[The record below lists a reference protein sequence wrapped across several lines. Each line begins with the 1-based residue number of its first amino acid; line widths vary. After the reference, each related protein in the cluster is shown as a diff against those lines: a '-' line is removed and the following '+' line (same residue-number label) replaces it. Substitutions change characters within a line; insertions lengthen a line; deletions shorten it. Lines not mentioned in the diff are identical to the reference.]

1 MQFCLEKNEE
11 TNMGNGI
18 LQLAVS
24 RKALLELEY
33 RSLDSSFQTQENS
46 TRATGAWHLPDD
58 LKQTIDGV
66 ER

>member
-33 RSLDSSFQTQENS
+33 RSLTQASNS
-46 TRATGAWHLPDD
+46 RELYTPYR
-58 LKQTIDGV
+58 GV
-66 ER
+66 AFAG